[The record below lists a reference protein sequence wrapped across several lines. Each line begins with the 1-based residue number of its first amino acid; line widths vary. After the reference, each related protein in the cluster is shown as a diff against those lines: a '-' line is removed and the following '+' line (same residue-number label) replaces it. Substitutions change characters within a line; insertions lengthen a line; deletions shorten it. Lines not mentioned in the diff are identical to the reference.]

1 MIGAPSD
8 NPDESWVGPSG
19 REIIEIDEII
29 GLDNPEVT
37 TPQAGSLGDVLA

>member
-37 TPQAGSLGDVLA
+37 TPQAESFGDVLA